1 MNADALQSTAEP
13 RAAAAEVAP
22 PKRAI
27 AGLVGILIAAIMA
40 GLNNRVGALALAD
53 VRGAMGFDLDDASWL
68 TTAYSTGEVIAMPFS
83 AWFAITLSVRRFE
96 LWMIGAFTSLA
107 VCIPFIHD
115 LDLLLVMRFLQ
126 GVAGG
131 TMIPVLM
138 MAALKFLPPHIRLHG
153 LALYALTA
161 TFAPNLSIWLT
172 GQWTDGL
179 FDWRWVYWQILPLA
193 AIAALLVGLGLPK
206 DRIQT
211 DRILQANWPGMAL
224 GLPAFALI
232 AVAVDQGVRLDWFN
246 SPLIVVSLVGG
257 LTLLGAYLLTE
268 WYQPMPFIRL
278 QMLSRRNLALGFILF
293 ICLLIVLTSGVTLPI
308 TLLGPLQSYRPR
320 QMAPIGLIVALPQ
333 LVLGSA
339 VALLLYRKW
348 VDARFVFIL
357 GLLLIALA
365 CFLGAQ
371 LTPDWSRDQ
380 FVLTRTLQA
389 FGQPMAIVS
398 LLFLCTS
405 VVHPSEGSYVSGT
418 INTLRT
424 LGSLIG
430 GAAVGQF
437 VTVRQRFHTEML
449 LDHSA
454 SASSSV
460 PLVPE
465 PAELM
470 RIIGQQAL
478 VLSLADAYRMLGVM
492 ALVVVPC
499 VLRMTYIPAPISGP
513 QPLNPHRRPKDSST
527 MAMPKNAKI
536 IISTLL
542 LALAVGC
549 VINLNRP
556 GSSAS
561 TQSTDGA
568 YVQADFTLVASQ
580 VSGVIDKVLVDENQ
594 AVKVGDL
601 LAELDDRD
609 FIVAMDAAKAQVAIA
624 KASVD
629 GLATRVT
636 QQETAIRQAQ
646 SSIAM
651 DDAELTLAEAN
662 QKRYRNLAADGSGSV
677 QAQQEGRSAVGNST
691 GQQGQESSGP
701 ASRAAADGN
710 PES

>member
-1 MNADALQSTAEP
+1 MNAEALQSTAEP

-53 VRGAMGFDLDDASWL
+53 VRGALGFDLDDASWL

-268 WYQPMPFIRL
+268 WYHPMPFIRL

-293 ICLLIVLTSGVTLPI
+293 ICPLIVLTSGVMLPI
-308 TLLGPLQSYRPR
+308 TLLGPLQSYRPL

-348 VDARFVFIL
+348 GDARFVFIL

-380 FVLTRTLQA
+380 FVLTQTLQA

-405 VVHPSEGSYVSGT
+405 VVHPSEGPYVSGT

-424 LGSLIG
+424 PGSLIG

-478 VLSLADAYRMLGVM
+478 VLSLADAYRILGVM
-492 ALVVVPC
+492 ALVMVPC
-499 VLRMTYIPAPISGP
+499 VLRMTYIPA
-513 QPLNPHRRPKDSST
+513 
-527 MAMPKNAKI
+527 
-536 IISTLL
+536 
-542 LALAVGC
+542 
-549 VINLNRP
+549 
-556 GSSAS
+556 
-561 TQSTDGA
+561 
-568 YVQADFTLVASQ
+568 
-580 VSGVIDKVLVDENQ
+580 
-594 AVKVGDL
+594 
-601 LAELDDRD
+601 
-609 FIVAMDAAKAQVAIA
+609 
-624 KASVD
+624 
-629 GLATRVT
+629 
-636 QQETAIRQAQ
+636 
-646 SSIAM
+646 
-651 DDAELTLAEAN
+651 
-662 QKRYRNLAADGSGSV
+662 
-677 QAQQEGRSAVGNST
+677 RSADRSPSIHIVVPRIVPPWLCRRMPR
-691 GQQGQESSGP
+691 SSSVP
-701 ASRAAADGN
+701 YY
-710 PES
+710 